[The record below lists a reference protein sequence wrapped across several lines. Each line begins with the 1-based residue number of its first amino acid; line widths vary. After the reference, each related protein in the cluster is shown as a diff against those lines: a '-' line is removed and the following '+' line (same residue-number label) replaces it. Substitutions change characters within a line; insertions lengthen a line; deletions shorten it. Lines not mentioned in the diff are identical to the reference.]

1 MTRRNLLSL
10 VGMFLI
16 GILIFWYFIRDV
28 NINLLIADFFNINWI
43 WMAVATACMFA
54 YFGFESWIT
63 HTLVKDQ
70 GGNHFTFRDAIR
82 VPLVE
87 QLFNGITPF
96 SSGGQPAQLV
106 VMIQTGIDGGRASS
120 VLLMKFVVYQAMIV
134 INFIFS
140 LFIGF
145 HYIAEKL
152 HYLSLF
158 VLFGFIIH
166 LIVIIVLLMI
176 MYWHGFTKKFV
187 NGIMKP
193 AKLFVSA
200 ERYLKWQTVLN
211 QKIDNFYSES
221 VRIARKWKLLFKIA
235 VITFFQLL
243 LYYLVPYFIMLALGY
258 DQANIVMIVSLHV
271 LIVMIISLFPIPG
284 GAGGAEY
291 SFEMLFKSY
300 IVNSS
305 KLVLA
310 LVLWRI
316 LTYYLGMI
324 LGTIALFIK
333 PDRVRNKDHKKL
345 NI

>member
-1 MTRRNLLSL
+1 MTKRNLLSL
-10 VGMFLI
+10 LGMFLI
-16 GILIFWYFIRDV
+16 GFIIFWYFIRDV
-28 NINLLIADFFNINWI
+28 NLNLLVADFFNINWS
-43 WMAVATACMFA
+43 WMLVATFCMFA
-54 YFGFESWIT
+54 YFGLESWIT
-63 HTLVKDQ
+63 HALVKDQ
-70 GGNHFTFRDAIR
+70 GENHFTFKDAIR

-106 VMIQTGIDGGRASS
+106 VMLQTGVDGGRASS

-134 INFIFS
+134 INFLFS

-145 HYIAEKL
+145 HYISEKL

-166 LIVIIVLLMI
+166 LVVIIILLMI
-176 MYWHGFTKKFV
+176 MYWHGFTKRFV
-187 NGIMKP
+187 HAIMKP
-193 AKLFVSA
+193 LKFFVSA
-200 ERYLKWQTVLN
+200 ERYEKWQVTLN
-211 QKIDNFYSES
+211 EKIDNFYNES
-221 VRIARKWKLLFKIA
+221 VRIAHHWKLLFKVA

-300 IVNSS
+300 IFNSS

-310 LVLWRI
+310 LILWRI
-316 LTYYLGMI
+316 LTYYLGLV
-324 LGTIALFIK
+324 LGAIALFIK
-333 PDRVRNKDHKKL
+333 PDRVDSDVKRN
-345 NI
+345 I

>member
-1 MTRRNLLSL
+1 MSKKNLLSL
-10 VGMFLI
+10 LGMFAL

-28 NINLLIADFFNINWI
+28 NINLLIADFFNINWY
-43 WMAVATACMFA
+43 WMLVATLCMFI
-54 YFGFESWIT
+54 YFGFEAWIT
-63 HTLVKDQ
+63 HKLVKDQ
-70 GGNHFTFRDAIR
+70 GDNDFTIKDAIR
-82 VPLVE
+82 IPLVE

-96 SSGGQPAQLV
+96 SSGGQPAQLL

-120 VLLMKFVVYQAMIV
+120 VLLMKFVVFQAMIV

-145 HYIAEKL
+145 HYIAEKM

-166 LIVIIVLLMI
+166 LVVIIVLLMI
-176 MYWHGFTKKFV
+176 MYWHGFTKRFLTV
-187 NGIMKP
+187 AMKP
-193 AKLFVSA
+193 LRYFVKP
-200 ERYLKWQTVLN
+200 ERFTKWQSTLS
-211 QKIDNFYSES
+211 QKIDNFYLES
-221 VRIARKWKLLFKIA
+221 VRIAHRWKLLVKIA
-235 VITFFQLL
+235 IITFFQLL
-243 LYYLVPYFIMLALGY
+243 FYYLVPYFIMLSLGY

-300 IVNSS
+300 ITNSS

-310 LVLWRI
+310 LLLWRL

-324 LGTIALFIK
+324 LGAIALFVK
-333 PDRVRNKDHKKL
+333 PDKVHE
-345 NI
+345 

>member
-1 MTRRNLLSL
+1 MSRKNLLSL
-10 VGMFLI
+10 GGMFLI

-28 NINLLIADFFNINWI
+28 NIKILINDFFNINWN
-43 WMAVATACMFA
+43 WMLVALLCMFI
-54 YFGFESWIT
+54 YFGFEAWIT

-70 GGNHFTFRDAIR
+70 GENNFTIKDAIR
-82 VPLVE
+82 IPLVE

-120 VLLMKFVVYQAMIV
+120 VLLMKFVVFQAMIV

-140 LFIGF
+140 LLIGF

-158 VLFGFIIH
+158 VIFGFIIH
-166 LIVIIVLLMI
+166 LVVIIVLLMI
-176 MYWHGFTKKFV
+176 MYWHGFTKKMLQLL
-187 NGIMKP
+187 MKP
-193 AKLFVSA
+193 VRYFVKK
-200 ERYLKWQTVLN
+200 ERYNKWQATLN
-211 QKIDNFYSES
+211 QKIDNFYHES
-221 VRIARKWKLLFKIA
+221 VRIAHRWRLLLKVA

-243 LYYLVPYFIMLALGY
+243 FYYLVPYFIMLSLGY

-300 IVNSS
+300 ITNSS

-310 LVLWRI
+310 LVLWRV
-316 LTYYLGMI
+316 LTYYLGMV
-324 LGTIALFIK
+324 LGAIALFVK
-333 PDRVRNKDHKKL
+333 PDKVNEQESTHDK
-345 NI
+345 